1 MSAIAGSEFLQAGVL
16 VALVVACALPLSGY
30 LVDVMEGRPLLIRR
44 ALGPLERSACR
55 LVGVREDDGMDWRR
69 FLASAL
75 AFTAVSFIG
84 LFILLICQGALPWN
98 PEGFPGLA
106 LDTAFN
112 MTASFV
118 TNTNWQPIA
127 GETNLS
133 YFSQAVGLAVQNFL
147 SPAVGIAVAFALLR
161 GLASSDG
168 GKLGNFFVDVVRAVL
183 YVLLPLS
190 LVLALVGVWQGS
202 PQTFQGYETV
212 QLLEPVSVDAEGALV
227 DADDPTAVQEV
238 TEAVVPLGPQSS
250 QEANKQLGTNGGG
263 YNGANTASA

>member
-55 LVGVREDDGMDWRR
+55 LVGAREDDGMDWRR

-147 SPAVGIAVAFALLR
+147 SPPS
-161 GLASSDG
+161 ASRWHS
-168 GKLGNFFVDVVRAVL
+168 RC
-183 YVLLPLS
+183 
-190 LVLALVGVWQGS
+190 
-202 PQTFQGYETV
+202 
-212 QLLEPVSVDAEGALV
+212 
-227 DADDPTAVQEV
+227 
-238 TEAVVPLGPQSS
+238 
-250 QEANKQLGTNGGG
+250 
-263 YNGANTASA
+263 

>member
-16 VALVVACALPLSGY
+16 VALVVTCALPLSGY

-55 LVGVREDDGMDWRR
+55 LVGAREDDGMDWRR

-84 LFILLICQGALPWN
+84 LFTLLICQGALPWN

-133 YFSQAVGLAVQNFL
+133 YFSQARCV
-147 SPAVGIAVAFALLR
+147 
-161 GLASSDG
+161 
-168 GKLGNFFVDVVRAVL
+168 
-183 YVLLPLS
+183 
-190 LVLALVGVWQGS
+190 
-202 PQTFQGYETV
+202 
-212 QLLEPVSVDAEGALV
+212 
-227 DADDPTAVQEV
+227 
-238 TEAVVPLGPQSS
+238 
-250 QEANKQLGTNGGG
+250 
-263 YNGANTASA
+263 